1 MHFGNHCVKSVSY
14 WNGWYK
20 LLYHLVY
27 IILPLLHFLWKTKQK
42 LAAREARMK
51 NHPMKRML
59 KGKETSMTFF
69 HIFSLFSQVAFAAV
83 WWRCSSKDLFNFWAK
98 LANFLSSGAVL
109 TTIKP
114 KLAVDSSPQKT
125 NIYKKLSLQKYHWT
139 HGLYFYSCPFL
150 FWLLDIFN

>member
-1 MHFGNHCVKSVSY
+1 MFHIGMDGINFSVT
-14 WNGWYK
+14 
-20 LLYHLVY
+20 LYIS
-27 IILPLLHFLWKTKQK
+27 IILPPLLHFRWKTKQK

-59 KGKETSMTFF
+59 KGKETSVTFF

-114 KLAVDSSPQKT
+114 KLAVDSSPQKN

-139 HGLYFYSCPFL
+139 HGLYFTVAPFFFGCWIYS
-150 FWLLDIFN
+150 IS